1 VTRDAR
7 LDDQIRYYRARAPE
21 YDVTAYGNL
30 DKVQPRI
37 IGAVDA
43 LQPSGRTLELACGT
57 GVWTEHLASRVSS
70 LVAVDAAPEA
80 VALARDRAPTVQFVI
95 ADIFGLGLRE
105 RVDTV
110 FFAAWLSHV
119 PSDRFNEF
127 WAHVATL
134 VRPDGRVLFVD
145 EAATEMH
152 KESFVPGEHEVA
164 ERVMN
169 DGSVHRLIKIYWSP
183 AELQLRLSELGWD
196 AEIRQYD
203 DRWFIGTARPPG

>member
-1 VTRDAR
+1 VTDPRIAE
-7 LDDQIRYYRARAPE
+7 QIRYYRARAPE

-37 IGAVDA
+37 IAAVDA
-43 LQPSGRTLELACGT
+43 LQPTGRTLELACGT

-80 VALARDRAPTVQFVI
+80 VALARRRAANVQFVI
-95 ADIFGLGLRE
+95 ADIFGFGLRE

-119 PSDRFNEF
+119 PTDRFTEF
-127 WAHVATL
+127 WARVAAL
-134 VRPDGRVLFVD
+134 VRLDGRVLFVD

-152 KESFVPGEHEVA
+152 KESFVPGEDEVA
-164 ERVMN
+164 ERVMS
-169 DGSVHRLIKIYWSP
+169 DGSVHRLVKIYWSP
-183 AELQLRLSELGWD
+183 ADLQLRLNELGWD
-196 AEIRQYD
+196 AAVRQYD